1 MDYALNVA
9 MDYPV
14 KTDYPDYE
22 GSEYSGFG
30 DKKKRK
36 VIEGGN
42 RAPTVKL
49 SREELK
55 KLLEPLSKDQLV
67 ALLIDAHL
75 NSMVR
80 SRKPVSSQIKE
91 LGNHEVLGS

>member
-49 SREELK
+49 SRDELK

-67 ALLIDAHL
+67 ALLIDA
-75 NSMVR
+75 
-80 SRKPVSSQIKE
+80 
-91 LGNHEVLGS
+91 